1 MNKYESCIDEKLS
14 RILGKSTGSI
24 NNFTSS
30 TDRILDLENE
40 NKTLKEQNKILKQRM
55 LDIRAKLDYNYYNI
69 GNLLWI
75 TTNLSKNIMI

>member
-30 TDRILDLENE
+30 TASTDRILNLENE
-40 NKTLKEQNKILKQRM
+40 NKTLKEQNKILKRRM
-55 LDIRAKLDYNYYNI
+55 LEIRAKL
-69 GNLLWI
+69 
-75 TTNLSKNIMI
+75 S